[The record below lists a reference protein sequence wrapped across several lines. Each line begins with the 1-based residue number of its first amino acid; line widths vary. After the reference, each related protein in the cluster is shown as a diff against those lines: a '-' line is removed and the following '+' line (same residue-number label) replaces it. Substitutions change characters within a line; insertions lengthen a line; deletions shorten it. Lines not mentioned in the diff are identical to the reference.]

1 VLILVPTEYE
11 RDLLFSSRPPAPVAV
26 CGFGL
31 AAAGAK
37 AAHAIATLDAAANG
51 VVLVGAAGTYDESR
65 HPLGSALVAGAVV
78 CDGIGAG
85 GKSPAQLGFGG
96 QDTLELNPPGGPA
109 LVSVAQASGDTRAAD
124 AVAARH
130 PGAAAEEME
139 GYAVAL
145 AAATFGVPVSIVRGI
160 SNRAGDRDSSRWRMD
175 DALAAARDRLAE
187 VLA

>member
-1 VLILVPTEYE
+1 MLVLVPTEYE
-11 RDLLFSSRPPAPVAV
+11 RDLLFAGNAPAPVAV

-31 AAAGAK
+31 AAAGVN
-37 AAHAIATLDAAANG
+37 AAHAIATMEAAANG

-65 HPLGSALVAGAVV
+65 HPLGSALVAGAVA

-85 GKSPAQLGFGG
+85 GQSPAQLGFGG
-96 QDTLELNPPGGPA
+96 EDTVRLSPPEGPA
-109 LVSVAQASGDTRAAD
+109 LVSVAQASGDAHAAA

-145 AAATFGVPVSIVRGI
+145 AAARFGVPVSIVRGI
-160 SNRAGDRDSSRWRMD
+160 SNCAGDRDRSRWRMAE
-175 DALAAARDRLAE
+175 ALAAARDRLAE
-187 VLA
+187 VIA

>member
-11 RDLLFSSRPPAPVAV
+11 RDLLFAGRPPAPVAV

-31 AAAGAK
+31 AAAGVNT
-37 AAHAIATLDAAANG
+37 AHAIATLDAAADG
-51 VVLVGAAGTYDESR
+51 VILVGTAGTYDEGR
-65 HPLGSALVAGAVV
+65 HPVGSAVVAGAVM

-85 GKSPAQLGFGG
+85 GKSPAELGFGG
-96 QDTLELNPPGGPA
+96 EDTLSLSPPGGPA
-109 LVSVAQASGDTRAAD
+109 LVSVAQASADVHAAG

-145 AAATFGVPVSIVRGI
+145 AAARFGVPASVVRGI
-160 SNRAGDRDSSRWRMD
+160 SNRAGDRDRARWRMD
-175 DALAAARDRLAE
+175 EALAAARDRLSE
-187 VLA
+187 VIA